1 MTDKTQ
7 SANPLLQLDGL
18 PKFRSIRPEHVLPA
32 LSSQLDA
39 NREHLLELETVAENA
54 RWDNFVQPMEDLEES
69 LARMWSP
76 VSHLNSV
83 QDSPELRKAYE
94 AALPLLTAYYTEV
107 AQNETFFRGYQEVA
121 ARDDFKDL
129 SPAQQRIVHN
139 ALRDLRLA
147 GVDLPEKDKQRFKVI
162 RQQLSQ
168 LGNRFDRNVLDA
180 TQGWWLQTIDN
191 GDLAGLPKS
200 LVDLA
205 GQQAESAKQPG
216 WRFTLD
222 IPSYLPFMMYSQR
235 RDLRQKMYQAYV
247 TRASEQGPQAGKFD
261 NGEIML
267 ETLALRR
274 EMAHLLGYENFAR
287 VSLVPKMAES
297 PQQVIEFLRDLA
309 HRSRSA
315 AQDELQAVRE
325 LARSEDQLQDLEPWD
340 LAYYSE
346 RLRQSLYAFNDEQVR
361 PYFPAGRV
369 LQGMFQVV
377 QRLYG
382 LRIKEV
388 SGIEVW
394 DPSVHFYEIKDDRD
408 VIRGRFYVDLYARP
422 NKRGGAWMD
431 ELQSRKQRKHDVQVP
446 VAYLVCNFAPPVGG
460 KPALLT
466 HNEVITLFHEFGHGL
481 HHMLTNIDHIG
492 VAGING
498 VAWDAVELPSQFM
511 ENWCWEREALDLLG
525 GHYETGEPLPSELLR
540 KMKAAKNFQSAMQM
554 LRQIEFA
561 LFDMRLHAEFDSGQ
575 QGQLRQILTEVRD
588 EVAVVFPPE
597 YNRFENSFSHIF
609 AGGYAAG
616 YYSYKW
622 AEVLSADAFARFE
635 EEGIFNPATGRDF
648 LHKILEPGGSRD
660 AMELFVEFR
669 GREPTVDAL
678 LRHSGLAA

>member
-1 MTDKTQ
+1 MTDKTP
-7 SANPLLQLDGL
+7 SANPLSQLDGL

-32 LSSQLDA
+32 LSTQLAA
-39 NREHLLELETVAENA
+39 NRERLRELEAVAENA
-54 RWDNFVQPMEDLEES
+54 TWDNFVQPMEDLEES

-83 QDSPELRKAYE
+83 HDSPELRKAYE
-94 AALPLLTAYYTEV
+94 AALPALTAYYTEV
-107 AQNETFFRGYQEVA
+107 AQNETFFRGYQKVA

-129 SPAQQRIVHN
+129 SPAQQRIVNN

-147 GVDLPEKDKQRFKVI
+147 GVDLPEKDKQRFKAI

-180 TQGWWLQTIDN
+180 TQGWWLQTTDK
-191 GDLAGLPKS
+191 GDLAGLPES
-200 LVDLA
+200 LIDLA
-205 GQQAESAKQPG
+205 IQAAQNAKQSG

-222 IPSYLPFMMYSQR
+222 IPSYLPFMMYSRR

-261 NGEIML
+261 NTKIML
-267 ETLALRR
+267 ETLDLRR

-287 VSLVPKMAES
+287 VSLVPKMADS
-297 PQQVIEFLRDLA
+297 PEQVIEFLRDLA
-309 HRSRSA
+309 HRSKAA
-315 AQDELQAVRE
+315 AQDELRAVRE
-325 LARSEDQLQDLEPWD
+325 LAHSEDKLQDLEPWD

-346 RLRQSLYAFNDEQVR
+346 RLRQSLYDFNDEQVR
-361 PYFPAGRV
+361 PYFPSGRV

-382 LRIKEV
+382 LRIGEV

-394 DPSVHFYEIKDDRD
+394 DPSVQFYEIRDDRD
-408 VIRGRFYVDLYARP
+408 AIRGRFYVDLYARR
-422 NKRGGAWMD
+422 NKRGVAWMD
-431 ELQSRKQRKHDVQVP
+431 ELQSRKRRKHNVQVP
-446 VAYLVCNFAPPVGG
+446 VAYLVCNFSPPVGN

-481 HHMLTNIDHIG
+481 HHMLTNIDHVG

-525 GHYETGEPLPSELLR
+525 GHYETGEPLPADLLR

-554 LRQIEFA
+554 LRQVEFA
-561 LFDMRLHAEFDSGQ
+561 LFDMRLHAEFDPGQ
-575 QGQLRQILTEVRD
+575 QGQLRKILTEVRA
-588 EVAVVFPPE
+588 EVAVVLPPE

-660 AMELFVEFR
+660 AMELFVEFC